1 MAFLGIHIL
10 SSKQLEAVKAEA
22 AGFAVSE
29 AGKAVAVLKQTS
41 IGSIVAKDIA
51 AMQDKNLSGA
61 QKFSTV
67 VANTAPL
74 VLKYATAGGLVAV
87 LADVED
93 IARSLVQSV
102 YNDTKSTTAGRVA
115 AAVLK
120 RFGIAV

>member
-1 MAFLGIHIL
+1 MAFLGIHIM
-10 SSKQLEAVKAEA
+10 SSKQLEAIKAEA

-61 QKFSTV
+61 QKFAAV
-67 VANTAPL
+67 VATTAPL
-74 VLKYATAGGLVAV
+74 VLKYAASGGLVAV

-102 YNDTKSTTAGRVA
+102 YNDTKSTTAGKVA
-115 AAVLK
+115 AAILK
-120 RFGIAV
+120 RFGVTI